1 MRTKILATVALV
13 LAPGLITRAHAS
25 EATAYEEI
33 LSRYEAIR
41 LSMLNDEMRDVAMH
55 ARAIEDRVA
64 ALRAMFD
71 AHDAGV
77 PPEKAAECQALL
89 PELGDSAEQLAEAED
104 LSKAREALFDLSK
117 PLGRYRK
124 LAGTEG
130 SIVAYCPMAKKA
142 WVQPHG
148 EIGNPYMG
156 LEMPT
161 CGNRIAD

>member
-1 MRTKILATVALV
+1 MRAKILITFGLV
-13 LAPGLITRAHAS
+13 LALGLITRAHA
-25 EATAYEEI
+25 EETTAYQEI
-33 LSRYEAIR
+33 LSHYDAIR
-41 LSMLNDEMRDVAMH
+41 LSMLNDEMRDVVKH

-89 PELGDSAEQLAEAED
+89 PELGEAAERLAEVED

-130 SIVAYCPMAKKA
+130 SMVAYCPMAEKA
-142 WVQPHG
+142 WIQPHG

-156 LEMPT
+156 QEMPT